1 MRFSLANQES
11 LDLALDSMTL
21 EEQMKKARD
30 VKFNQI
36 IIILNDILCSCIILA
51 FLIFWKIKSKSYIS
65 ELVSKNAPPSY
76 HTLLVDLP

>member
-1 MRFSLANQES
+1 MA
-11 LDLALDSMTL
+11 L
-21 EEQMKKARD
+21 EEQVKKARD